1 MMSRLI
7 LVLLLAT
14 VAAPARAAD
23 LPAHSPI
30 GRIFADP
37 VAGRR
42 AKEPPPPQRYDLV
55 LSLPG
60 YYGRPNSFMYSN
72 YYGSSMVDIYGRL
85 PYFCGLYGY
94 C

>member
-1 MMSRLI
+1 MMRFAMLF
-7 LVLLLAT
+7 LLAT
-14 VAAPARAAD
+14 MLAPPARAAD
-23 LPAHSPI
+23 LAAHSPI
-30 GRIFADP
+30 GRIFAEP

-60 YYGRPNSFMYSN
+60 YYGRPNSFMYTN
-72 YYGSSMVDIYGRL
+72 YYGSSLVDIYGRL

>member
-1 MMSRLI
+1 MSRLI

-14 VAAPARAAD
+14 AAVPVRAAD
-23 LPAHSPI
+23 LAAHSKI
-30 GRIFADP
+30 GRIFAEP
-37 VAGRR
+37 VDVRR

-60 YYGRPNSFMYSN
+60 YYGRPNSFMYTN
-72 YYGSSMVDIYGRL
+72 YYGSSLVDIYGRL